1 MAPINNLFV
10 YCSKTEWRFCLDKD
24 TFLIQFFPRFDFII
38 YFLQWIKTE
47 YPELLLPN
55 LFLSFLFKPWRIVE
69 IRFGYKIRYCDII
82 FGIFRGYI
90 TFILLYRLIYSLNC
104 ACYRFVVPE
113 VQCSSKPGHDR
124 SLFTA
129 VV

>member
-38 YFLQWIKTE
+38 YFLQWIKME

-55 LFLSFLFKPWRIVE
+55 LFLSFFLWTMKDCRDTIWLR
-69 IRFGYKIRYCDII
+69 RHCDII

-104 ACYRFVVPE
+104 GWYRFVVPE